1 MARGKVNFY
10 DGSRGFGFI
19 TSDAGGHD
27 VFFHVKELKSSGVE
41 TVDKGQ
47 PVSYET
53 KEDRGRTAATNIRI
67 LEP

>member
-27 VFFHVKELKSSGVE
+27 VFFHVKELKSSGV
-41 TVDKGQ
+41 
-47 PVSYET
+47 
-53 KEDRGRTAATNIRI
+53 
-67 LEP
+67 